1 MYKFNSQSDPSMYFH
16 IVVGTG
22 SYTTS
27 TTNMYNKDRFHVQ
40 MPVAVRQWLG
50 KAEKSRGISVYYLV
64 ESI

>member
-1 MYKFNSQSDPSMYFH
+1 MYFH

-27 TTNMYNKDRFHVQ
+27 TTNTYNKDQFHVQ

-50 KAEKSRGISVYYLV
+50 KAERSRGYQSRGISILPC
-64 ESI
+64 